1 MELQERHAGPRAYG
15 PPSPFQG
22 NAERNS
28 ARGGGRGG
36 GRVGRRGGAW
46 VPAGP
51 PALLSPPGV
60 LCSLLRPGEVTAW
73 PPQFYAQGFR
83 KLQMDKQPSPFP
95 HPSPSPRR
103 PLPPHTHILSL
114 SLVRIPLS
122 PFLQGHTQFV
132 CLPLSLAGLSFLS
145 TPPLPWVSFYSSAYF
160 SCALTFSGSDSFR
173 LSLNF
178 LLPLPPFPI
187 FSLHVCLS
195 VPLPLLPWFWASSLL
210 SSPSTSQR

>member
-103 PLPPHTHILSL
+103 PLPPAHTHTLSL
-114 SLVRIPLS
+114 SGSNPPVPFS
-122 PFLQGHTQFV
+122 PRPHSV
-132 CLPLSLAGLSFLS
+132 CLSSSLTCWA
-145 TPPLPWVSFYSSAYF
+145 V
-160 SCALTFSGSDSFR
+160 
-173 LSLNF
+173 
-178 LLPLPPFPI
+178 
-187 FSLHVCLS
+187 FSLHPTPALGLLLFLCLFLLRPHLLRIRLFPPVFKLSPSSSPFPHLLPACLS
-195 VPLPLLPWFWASSLL
+195 VC
-210 SSPSTSQR
+210 SSPSVALVLGF